1 MGKFCTN
8 IYYNKNTNLQIIYS
22 NPKIH
27 CSVNLKCFFLEILW
41 YNAEIN
47 GGFTLSSNIVF
58 PLNDDNKHN
67 YDDRYEPRTHMPFE
81 GITGRVPDTPDSQGK
96 NDNIGPN

>member
-1 MGKFCTN
+1 M
-8 IYYNKNTNLQIIYS
+8 
-22 NPKIH
+22 
-27 CSVNLKCFFLEILW
+27 W

-67 YDDRYEPRTHMPFE
+67 YDDRYEPRTHMPFD

-96 NDNIGPN
+96 NDNIGPNKYATFDIKIIIINPIGIIWMF